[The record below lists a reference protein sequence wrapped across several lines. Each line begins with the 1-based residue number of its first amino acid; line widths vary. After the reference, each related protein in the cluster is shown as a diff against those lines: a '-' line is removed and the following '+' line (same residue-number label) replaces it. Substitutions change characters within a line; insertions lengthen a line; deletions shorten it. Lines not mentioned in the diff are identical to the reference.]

1 MHSGKHEN
9 FNKKSPASRLHAPH
23 RFELGPDPYS
33 NSGRRSNMRLEAA
46 DQSIGRNLS
55 PRGLPGDV
63 GLSQRTDSVERRD
76 YGWHLGR
83 GRTDRVR
90 RRSRSRS
97 PLQPFGDMRKR
108 PHFDEGVGVL
118 PRNYS
123 PPLLAPV
130 PLELQHRPGLAE
142 PAIYSVNDDSN
153 SRRVYGSENNDSRIS
168 NEELNGSRLSVGGTH
183 EALSKKSMH
192 VEDGAVRG
200 SEPALIQDNTVL
212 GTYWP
217 PPDLHPVTTPAEG
230 SEHLPSSSRTMNVR
244 HFQQERPQYMD
255 PVALDRLPVTESYK
269 GEKHIFPSR
278 DGLYPMMSS
287 ALNTD
292 FHARTSTDI
301 RSDFQDSYR
310 GGHHLPS
317 MDEFSSSS
325 RKFIESSSIN
335 AYRQGPPA
343 DYSRDPD
350 SGKRSLAIYQSYSP
364 TRGEHDD
371 YYFPKSRGMPVDDRG
386 YPSDDLHKMMP
397 PRPQLDYD
405 HTRMVY
411 EHQNLSRPSIM
422 NPVMDRMDDTEGF
435 SGNSRKG
442 IMMNNPTLQRQS
454 LIDYPDSRRV
464 SETSKHGAEYLGSG
478 RTHVNL
484 GRRNPQD
491 YELSHFRASQ
501 DFQVAHPKEDYGF
514 ERDVNMKYQ
523 DRLSPVSKYESEMR
537 GHPAGMQIM
546 REEFGIYEPSDRMLK
561 RNYATEEHM
570 STHNPRTIMS
580 SKWTSSEFQ
589 DLYDSGEEWNDG
601 DVGSFCT
608 SASAGFDHDR
618 YSKAKRVFVG
628 RRHDEYEYD
637 DWLPSQHSFENA
649 QRHSVRFYKQGD
661 RYIKGHQKS
670 GPLSRH
676 KPRHTDIKSG
686 VHKQHRVWKRHD
698 SYLEDVHAS
707 DGTDVDLS
715 ENGLSS
721 AGPEPSEDSEEFMQ
735 MVNEAFLTF
744 SKKLNMNSAV
754 RRRYKEQGKA
764 GTLFCIVCGRSLSK
778 EFMDTQ
784 RLVTHAYMSHKVGL
798 RAQHLGLLKAVCVLL
813 GWSTIVPPDTVTW
826 VPQVLPKAEAL
837 AQKEDLILWPPV
849 IVVHNISMSDNN
861 PECWKVVSMEALEA
875 FLRSNG
881 LIKGRI
887 KICLGKPA
895 DQSVLVVKFLGT
907 FTGLGDAERI
917 QKHFA
922 EHKRGR
928 VDFERA
934 TSSNGKIVEAAMQ
947 GDNPEERFLYGY
959 MGIVEDLDKV
969 DFHTRSWTVIKS
981 KKEIQDLANA
991 PVKPDGDLRTW
1002 NVTSP

>member
-1 MHSGKHEN
+1 MHSRKHEN
-9 FNKKSPASRLHAPH
+9 FNKQSPASRLHAVA
-23 RFELGPDPYS
+23 PDPYS
-33 NSGRRSNMRLEAA
+33 NSSRRSNMQLEAA
-46 DQSIGRNLS
+46 DQSSGRSLS

-63 GLSQRTDSVERRD
+63 GLSQRTDSIERSD
-76 YGWHLGR
+76 HGWHLGGR
-83 GRTDRVR
+83 RTDRVR
-90 RRSRSRS
+90 RRSRSTS
-97 PLQPFGDMRKR
+97 PPLPFGGMQKR
-108 PHFDEGVGVL
+108 PHFDEGVGVMH
-118 PRNYS
+118 RNYS
-123 PPLLAPV
+123 SPPLAPV
-130 PLELQHRPGLAE
+130 SSELQHRPELVE
-142 PAIYSVNDDSN
+142 PAKYRVNDDSN

-168 NEELNGSRLSVGGTH
+168 NEELNESRLSVGVTHGT
-183 EALSKKSMH
+183 LSQKSMH

-200 SEPALIQDNTVL
+200 LKSTLMQDNTAL

-217 PPDLHPVTTPAEG
+217 PPDLHPVIAPAKDC
-230 SEHLPSSSRTMNVR
+230 EHLPSSSRSMNLP
-244 HFQQERPQYMD
+244 HFEHGRPQYTD

-269 GEKHIFPSR
+269 GEKPILTSR
-278 DGLYPMMSS
+278 DGLYPMVSG
-287 ALNTD
+287 AHYTD
-292 FHARTSTDI
+292 FHPSSSTDV
-301 RSDFQDSYR
+301 RSEFQDSYR
-310 GGHHLPS
+310 GDPLLPS
-317 MDEFSSSS
+317 MDEFSSS
-325 RKFIESSSIN
+325 RRFIN
-335 AYRQGPPA
+335 AYRQRPPA
-343 DYSRDPD
+343 DYPRDPD
-350 SGKRSLAIYQSYSP
+350 SGKGNLAFYQSYSP
-364 TRGEHDD
+364 NRGEHADFF
-371 YYFPKSRGMPVDDRG
+371 YRKSRAMPVDDRR
-386 YPSDDLHKMMP
+386 YPSDDSHKMMP

-405 HTRMVY
+405 STQMVY
-411 EHQNLSRPSIM
+411 NHRNLSRPSIM
-422 NPVMDRMDDTEGF
+422 NPVMDRMGDTEEF

-442 IMMNNPTLQRQS
+442 IMLNNPTLQRQP
-454 LIDYPDSRRV
+454 LLDYPDSRRI
-464 SETSKHGAEYLGSG
+464 SETSKHGAEYSGSEC
-478 RTHVNL
+478 THVSL
-484 GRRNPQD
+484 ERRMSQD

-501 DFQVAHPKEDYGF
+501 DFQVAHQKEDYGF

-523 DRLSPVSKYESEMR
+523 DRLSSVSNYDSEMS

-546 REEFGIYEPSDRMLK
+546 REELGIYEPADRMLK
-561 RNYATEEHM
+561 RNYATEEGI
-570 STHNPRTIMS
+570 STHNPRTMVS
-580 SKWTSSEFQ
+580 SKWTSREFQ
-589 DLYDSGEEWNDG
+589 DSYESGEEWNDG
-601 DVGSFCT
+601 DLGSYYT

-618 YSKAKRVFVG
+618 YSKAERVYG
-628 RRHDEYEYD
+628 GHRHGEYEYD
-637 DWLPSQHSFENA
+637 DWLPSQHSFEHE
-649 QRHSVRFYKQGD
+649 QMHSVRFYKHGD

-676 KPRHTDIKSG
+676 KLHTADIKSS

-698 SYLEDVHAS
+698 NYLEDVHVS
-707 DGTDVDLS
+707 DGTDVDQS

-784 RLVTHAYMSHKVGL
+784 RLVRHAYMSHRVGL

-813 GWSTIVPPDTVTW
+813 GWSTVVPPDTVTW
-826 VPQVLPKAEAL
+826 APQVLPRAEAL

-861 PECWKVVSMEALEA
+861 PQSWKVVSMEALEA

-922 EHKRGR
+922 EHQRGR

-947 GDNPEERFLYGY
+947 GDNAEERFLYGY

-991 PVKPDGDLRTW
+991 PVKPDER
-1002 NVTSP
+1002 